1 MRSLKQNSP
10 GVSSRYEEPNL
21 SNFASGKFNQAPDT
35 TMQLYAN
42 PGIPDLE
49 IRDKKAFEWVFG
61 RNKDGELSLGVS
73 KNNALVPS
81 PTLT

>member
-1 MRSLKQNSP
+1 
-10 GVSSRYEEPNL
+10 
-21 SNFASGKFNQAPDT
+21 
-35 TMQLYAN
+35 MQLYAN